1 MKEKIDALI
10 VVEGKSDVAYLSS
23 YFDCEFVTTNGSDI
37 PESTIKYLKE
47 AKANGKNIV
56 VLTDPDAPGKRIR
69 DVLDQNIPG
78 LSHSFIE
85 KKFAVKNGKVGVAEC
100 DINEV
105 KRALQNQ
112 YQPKTTNVTT
122 LCMDEL
128 YDLGLTGCREAEELR
143 NKVSSKLSLGYVN
156 AKTLLKRLNSL
167 GITREQLEKIINE

>member
-10 VVEGKSDVAYLSS
+10 VVEGKSDVAYLSN
-23 YFDCEFVTTNGSDI
+23 YFDGEFVTTNGSDV
-37 PESTIKYLKE
+37 PEETIKYLKE
-47 AKANGKNIV
+47 AKANGKNVV

-85 KKFAVKNGKVGVAEC
+85 KKFAIKNGKVGVAEC
-100 DINEV
+100 DIDEV
-105 KRALQNQ
+105 KRALKNQ
-112 YQPKTTNVTT
+112 YQNKTTIKTHI
-122 LCMDEL
+122 CMDEL
-128 YDLGLTGCREAEELR
+128 YDLGLTGCRESEELR
-143 NKVSSKLSLGYVN
+143 NKVSSKSSLGYVN